1 MNNYSDDSLTT
12 RSVIS
17 TISNQGKLN
26 KVNQYK
32 VGKMIGQG
40 SFGKVYTCIDTNIN
54 KKWALKILDKKLIS
68 WTLISNSFTKFIL

>member
-54 KKWALKILDKKLIS
+54 KK
-68 WTLISNSFTKFIL
+68 